1 MRFMDEAEVR
11 SLIGIE
17 ALIEAMR
24 QAMIDF
30 SAGKVQQPVRRMLAQ
45 HGGFFGIM
53 PASGEAMGI
62 KLVTYYPDN
71 AERGLP
77 SHMAIVALFRP
88 ETGEPLAVMD
98 GTYITEVRTAAVS
111 AVATDLLAPADAKVL
126 AILGTGVQGRAHV
139 EVLPYVREFQ
149 EIRVWNRT
157 QAHAERFAEEHG
169 AEAMSAEQAVR
180 GADVVVTATSAR
192 EPILEGAWLKPGAHV
207 NAVGSPR
214 PDWRELDDT
223 AMRNVVVVDSYEGAR
238 TESGDVILSGC
249 EPYAELGEV
258 LAGTK
263 PERAEET
270 TVFKSLGMAIED
282 VATARLV
289 YEAARAK
296 GSL

>member
-11 SLIGIE
+11 SLIDID
-17 ALIEAMR
+17 ALIATMR

-62 KLVTYYPDN
+62 KLVTYYPEN
-71 AERGLP
+71 AKRNLP
-77 SHMAIVALFRP
+77 SHMAVIALFRP

-111 AVATDLLAPADAKVL
+111 AAATGLLAPAEAKVL
-126 AILGTGVQGRAHV
+126 AILGAGVQGRAHV
-139 EVLPYVREFQ
+139 EVLPHVRRFE
-149 EIRVWNRT
+149 EVRIWSRT
-157 QAHAERFAEEHG
+157 PAHAERFAEAHG
-169 AEAMSAEQAVR
+169 ARAMSAEDAVR
-180 GADVVVTATSAR
+180 DADVVVTATSAR
-192 EPILEGAWLKPGAHV
+192 EPVLQGAWLKPGAHV

-214 PDWRELDDT
+214 PDWRELDDQ
-223 AMRNVVVVDSYEGAR
+223 AMRNVVIVDSYEGAR

-258 LAGTK
+258 MAGAK
-263 PERAEET
+263 PARAEET
-270 TVFKSLGMAIED
+270 TVFKSLGMAAED

-289 YEAARAK
+289 YEAALAK